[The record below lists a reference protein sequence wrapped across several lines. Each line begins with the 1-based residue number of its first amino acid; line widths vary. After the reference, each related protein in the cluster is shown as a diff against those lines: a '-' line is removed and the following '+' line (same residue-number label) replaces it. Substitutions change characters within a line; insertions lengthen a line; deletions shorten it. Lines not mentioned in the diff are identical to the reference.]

1 MSGLAVRNQNG
12 EAVHYTGSQF
22 SGLENTGTHHL
33 CIRTGTGADDV
44 VKYGL
49 TSTPLNDKYKGLR
62 MRIPDHAGGNGG
74 RDAYI
79 AQRYSVSESASSS
92 KTYTASRVSNY
103 VSSTTLRTAS
113 SSRLSTYTATRST
126 TDGRSYYHGTTP
138 VKTTALINRYLNTK
152 GSYQADISIYGHLNI
167 KASTFTGTSVS
178 GWLLDYPTC
187 FSAYVVIETKALT
200 TLSTTIDEYYNQR
213 YICSVNFSTI
223 GIIDTKNTITNNRK
237 LFTMEE
243 KAASTSTQYTVSR
256 TLSTASSS
264 KLSTG
269 NATRSS
275 AYNTSSS
282 MSTTSSKLTH
292 NVNL

>member
-1 MSGLAVRNQNG
+1 MGAAGMSGLAVRNQNG

-33 CIRTGTGADDV
+33 CVRTGTGADDV

-126 TDGRSYYHGTTP
+126 TWSRRPPPPAWAVRRRRPPPFSPLCTRS
-138 VKTTALINRYLNTK
+138 VCC
-152 GSYQADISIYGHLNI
+152 
-167 KASTFTGTSVS
+167 TG
-178 GWLLDYPTC
+178 W
-187 FSAYVVIETKALT
+187 
-200 TLSTTIDEYYNQR
+200 R
-213 YICSVNFSTI
+213 W
-223 GIIDTKNTITNNRK
+223 RW
-237 LFTMEE
+237 
-243 KAASTSTQYTVSR
+243 KAA
-256 TLSTASSS
+256 
-264 KLSTG
+264 
-269 NATRSS
+269 
-275 AYNTSSS
+275 
-282 MSTTSSKLTH
+282 
-292 NVNL
+292 